1 MIKPIMMAV
10 CVIVAISL
18 AVPVSWADG
27 SLKDVS
33 LRKIPGQAYSK
44 GANIAKETEYHV
56 TEIMRNTFS
65 LFNPCLDLIKG
76 CTGVIMTPLEGPLSI
91 FGKPAPKAKAS
102 ATKPAETKIPP
113 PEKPALPQA
122 K

>member
-1 MIKPIMMAV
+1 MIKPIMMAA

-27 SLKDVS
+27 SFKDVS
-33 LRKIPGQAYSK
+33 LRKMPGQAYSK
-44 GANIAKETEYHV
+44 GATIVKDTEYHV

-65 LFNPCLDLIKG
+65 LFNPCLDLVKG
-76 CTGVIMTPLEGPLSI
+76 CTRVVLTPIEKPFSLL
-91 FGKPAPKAKAS
+91 GKPAPKAKKSAS
-102 ATKPAETKIPP
+102 KPAEGKIPP